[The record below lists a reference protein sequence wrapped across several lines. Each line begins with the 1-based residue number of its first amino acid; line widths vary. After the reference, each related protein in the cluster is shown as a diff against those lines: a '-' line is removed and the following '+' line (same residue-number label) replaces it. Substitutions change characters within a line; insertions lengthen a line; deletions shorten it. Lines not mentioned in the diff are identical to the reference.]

1 MSYDSVA
8 LGIAASPGASPRG
21 DQRPRECF
29 YYTLVFAA
37 APTTHLARQQPRVSF
52 REACK
57 LLRGVTAGGAARE
70 TRAVE
75 ELRAAWEIKF
85 RSGAPQSQDTVPF
98 SSLQELVRD
107 VVLARFSALSGMTL
121 RSSIESQGGR
131 RLLLSFRPSP
141 ELLRATAERLRVRV
155 PASSALELQ
164 SRDDGKLWSQAE
176 AQEEL
181 YRLFLAGKIAAE
193 DAQVFEC
200 EDSGMWSRRIR
211 ALQRRTTTPSA
222 VGGSEHTVYLPFRN
236 LVALQY
242 VYRQIDGDGDGDAN
256 GSTLSPF
263 RVVDKIRLTK
273 ALVDAEFDCDA
284 LVERGLLVHHL
295 CAHSHHANDV
305 ETSLDVLQARWGAL
319 PSPWSLV
326 RGLFRRS
333 DDAADP
339 LVHVS
344 NYFGEQL
351 ALDVW
356 LTVYCAD
363 FAFTSFHA
371 RALQTLIALALL
383 LTVVA
388 AQTSRSREAQALF
401 CLATCGFLGVF
412 VRKWELHEARLA
424 SEWAGSTPSGDASV
438 VSPLLQLPRPQFR
451 GQLRRSP
458 VTLHLEP
465 STSLGRQLA
474 LRLASTLVLVLVAVQ
489 LGASYAMLVASNRFQ
504 ELADEASWR
513 LNVALGVV
521 ALATKC
527 AAPHL
532 ARCSRALSNWENH
545 RLQRDYDTQLT
556 FKFAVLQSVNCFGA
570 LWGLAFL
577 RPWRCSV
584 GDCRVSQGVS
594 SHDQAA
600 RLLLVLLTLDVALA
614 LWDLRTA
621 VWRRLRPDSRA
632 SMSMEAKARAQQ
644 GLDRSGRGA
653 TSPTT
658 ALLASSPSATPPVA
672 TGIEAELALAPYDGV
687 LFDYAQVVIPLGFVA
702 WFAPL
707 APLPSCVLAWLVAV
721 LQIRVDSHRLCYDT
735 QRPFPT
741 QEFSL
746 GAWLGY
752 LHVLRLGGVLHTAAF
767 ALLGLLR
774 SSGEAEDQQTVERR
788 VVAVGALFALV
799 GWMAYAL
806 KDSHDFAEERR
817 LLTSRFR
824 QAALESRYL
833 GHLGTHLAAG
843 AKAALPAGRV
853 FLNGVPRYV
862 VTGNKS
868 EEDTAE
874 ELREQW
880 RHQQL
885 QFLELEKRV
894 TELREGGGEAKGVGI
909 LHVEVQGVS
918 LLPLASSVHSVV
930 QLCVQSG
937 SDSTSLKASKAS
949 KAWEGQVANTSV
961 KKSRSPLWHE
971 SFELPVTTIEDMLT
985 LRVCDGSQ
993 MVATIQQR
1001 RVFGRAQ
1008 LAVNDVILRTGS
1020 SASSAPMAS
1029 PPSAVLTRS
1038 RVLSSSSSSDSDE
1051 VQQSAAPSVVEV
1063 AMATYE
1069 LPLELSE
1076 ALRQSE
1082 LARHAPPR
1090 LALRCGIS
1098 LHELGAL
1105 LVQQRRLREKMAL
1118 LRGQE
1123 AQLSTWE
1130 A

>member
-8 LGIAASPGASPRG
+8 LGIATSPGASPRG

-37 APTTHLARQQPRVSF
+37 APTTHLARQQPRVSY
-52 REACK
+52 REACE

-85 RSGAPQSQDTVPF
+85 RSGAPRSQDTVPF

-107 VVLARFSALSGMTL
+107 VVLARFSALPGMTV
-121 RSSIESQGGR
+121 RSSIESQGGH

-141 ELLRATAERLRVRV
+141 ELLRVTAERLRVRV

-164 SRDDGKLWSQAE
+164 SRDDGRLWSQAE

-200 EDSGMWSRRIR
+200 EDSGMWSRRLR
-211 ALQRRTTTPSA
+211 ALQRRTTIPSA
-222 VGGSEHTVYLPFRN
+222 VSGSEDAVYLPFRD

-242 VYRQIDGDGDGDAN
+242 VYRQIDGDGDVDVN

-305 ETSLDVLQARWGAL
+305 ETSLDVLQAWWGAL

-333 DDAADP
+333 DDATDP

-351 ALDVW
+351 AL
-356 LTVYCAD
+356 Y

-401 CLATCGFLGVF
+401 CLAMCGFLGVF

-424 SEWAGSTPSGDASV
+424 SEWAGSTLSGDASV
-438 VSPLLQLPRPQFR
+438 ASPLLQLPRPQFR

-458 VTLHLEP
+458 VALRLEP
-465 STSLGRQLA
+465 STSLGKQLA
-474 LRLASTLVLVLVAVQ
+474 LRLASTLVLVAVAVQ
-489 LGASYAMLVASNRFQ
+489 LGASYALLVASNRFQ

-577 RPWRCSV
+577 RPWRCSL

-594 SHDQAA
+594 THDQAA

-621 VWRRLRPDSRA
+621 VWRRLRSDSRA
-632 SMSMEAKARAQQ
+632 SMPMEAKARAQQ
-644 GLDRSGRGA
+644 GLERSGRGA
-653 TSPTT
+653 TSPTA
-658 ALLASSPSATPPVA
+658 ALLASSPSAMPLAA

-707 APLPSCVLAWLVAV
+707 APLSSCVLAWLVAV

-774 SSGEAEDQQTVERR
+774 SSGKAEDQQTLERR

-817 LLTSRFR
+817 LLTLRFR
-824 QAALESRYL
+824 RAALESRYL

-868 EEDTAE
+868 EEDAAE
-874 ELREQW
+874 ELREQC

-885 QFLELEKRV
+885 QLLGLEKRV
-894 TELREGGGEAKGVGI
+894 AELREGGGETKGVGI
-909 LHVEVQGVS
+909 LYVEVQGVS
-918 LLPLASSVHSVV
+918 LLPLPSPVHSVV

-937 SDSTSLKASKAS
+937 SDSTSLKALKAS
-949 KAWEGQVANTSV
+949 EGQVANTSV
-961 KKSRSPLWHE
+961 SKKSRSPLWHE
-971 SFELPVTTIEDMLT
+971 SFELPVTTIEDTLT

-993 MVATIQQR
+993 MLATIRQR
-1001 RVFGRAQ
+1001 RVFGRVQ
-1008 LAVNDVILRTGS
+1008 LAVNDVILRTSS
-1020 SASSAPMAS
+1020 SALSAPMAS

-1038 RVLSSSSSSDSDE
+1038 RVSSSSSSSDNDE
-1051 VQQSAAPSVVEV
+1051 VQQTAVPSVVEG

-1069 LPLELSE
+1069 LPLELPE

-1082 LARHAPPR
+1082 LARHGPPR
-1090 LALRCGIS
+1090 LALRCGVR

-1105 LVQQRRLREKMAL
+1105 LVQQRRLREKMTL